1 MDQNNSTRF
10 KKCQAVVVLKREVD
24 VKLMAF
30 LGIQETMKKNFSDKF
45 FRKVD
50 FFQKSSGGINIDRFD
65 ALDFK

>member
-30 LGIQETMKKNFSDKF
+30 LGIQGTMKKNFSDKF

-50 FFQKSSGGINIDRFD
+50 FSKIIWWYQY
-65 ALDFK
+65 